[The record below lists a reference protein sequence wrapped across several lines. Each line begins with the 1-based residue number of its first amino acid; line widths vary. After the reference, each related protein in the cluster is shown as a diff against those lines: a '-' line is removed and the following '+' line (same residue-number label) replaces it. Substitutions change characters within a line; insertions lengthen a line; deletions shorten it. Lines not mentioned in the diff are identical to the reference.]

1 MHPEQAGK
9 ICLRHRPSPGSAV
22 SVLYAA
28 GYGMDQDVASHPYG
42 HWVPA
47 VLLPSCV
54 QNYSMPVTAMD
65 GKVRC
70 NHMLSLTCYH

>member
-1 MHPEQAGK
+1 
-9 ICLRHRPSPGSAV
+9 
-22 SVLYAA
+22 
-28 GYGMDQDVASHPYG
+28 MDQDVASHPYG